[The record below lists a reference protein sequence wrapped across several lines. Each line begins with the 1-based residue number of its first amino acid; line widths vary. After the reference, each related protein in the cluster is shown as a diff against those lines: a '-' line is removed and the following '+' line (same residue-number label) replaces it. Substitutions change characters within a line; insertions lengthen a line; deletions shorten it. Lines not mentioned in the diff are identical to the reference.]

1 MPCTPGCPSLS
12 RSTPRFRVLVVEDDP
27 TSAVLVRRVVE
38 SRGHEVQVCETA
50 EDALVAHAERH
61 FQIMVVDWL
70 LPGIDGVEFCR
81 RLRQSP
87 ANQDVVI
94 LMVTGQDSPEALATV
109 LEAGATDFMPKSL
122 TAAHL
127 ATRVAVAEASAREK
141 ARRRVAET
149 ALSVAK
155 AEFQTIFES
164 IPDAVVF
171 TDRERRILRMNP
183 AFSSLFGYSEFE
195 VLGRKA
201 DQVLGVVPRGRTQAR
216 FDLSLEEGSEL
227 RGRTEW
233 VCQPKG
239 GGELTIDALWTEVR
253 NPRGQVSGLLGI
265 FRDVTERVALQARL
279 QVADRMASMGTLAAG
294 VAHEIN
300 TPLTFIMGNLNF
312 LSGELAELAGPR
324 PSPRME
330 ELSLTI
336 QEALEGSSRV
346 RDIVK
351 ELRTFARGSD
361 EEEIGPV
368 DVARVME
375 STLSMAKNHI
385 KHKARVSKDYGKVD
399 AVHADP
405 GKLGQVFLNLVVNAA
420 QALPDG
426 QVDDHWIRLGIQQED
441 GLVLVSVGDTGP
453 GISPDAQTR
462 IFDPFYTTKPV
473 GEGTGLGL
481 AICHSI
487 VAQMGG
493 DILLESELGKGT
505 CFTVRLPVV
514 SLGEPATEP

>member
-1 MPCTPGCPSLS
+1 M
-12 RSTPRFRVLVVEDDP
+12 LVVEDDP

-38 SRGHEVQVCETA
+38 SRGHDVHVCETA

-61 FQIMVVDWL
+61 FQIMVVDWM

-81 RLRQSP
+81 RLRMNP

-94 LMVTGQDSPEALATV
+94 LMVTGQDSSEALSMV

-122 TAAHL
+122 TAAHM
-127 ATRVAVAEASAREK
+127 ATRIAVAEASAREK

-171 TDRERRILRMNP
+171 TDIDRRILRMNP
-183 AFSSLFGYSEFE
+183 AFASLFGYSEFE
-195 VLGRKA
+195 VLGRRA
-201 DQVLGVVPRGRTQAR
+201 DQVLRVVPRGRTQAR
-216 FDLSLEEGSEL
+216 FDVRVDEGVEQ

-233 VCQPKG
+233 ICQPKG

-265 FRDVTERVALQARL
+265 FRDVTEHVALRARL

-300 TPLTFIMGNLNF
+300 NPLTFIMGNLNF
-312 LSGELAELAGPR
+312 LAGELAELSGPR

-346 RDIVK
+346 HDIVK

-361 EEEIGPV
+361 DQEIGPV
-368 DVARVME
+368 DVAAVME

-385 KHKARVSKDYGKVD
+385 KHKAQVSKDYQSVA

-426 QVDDHWIRLGIQQED
+426 QLDQHWIRLGIRQVASE
-441 GLVLVSVGDTGP
+441 VLISVADTGP
-453 GISPDAQTR
+453 GISPDAQSH

-487 VAQMGG
+487 VNQMGG
-493 DILLESELGKGT
+493 EIVLESELGKGT
-505 CFTVRLPVV
+505 CFTVRLPA
-514 SLGEPATEP
+514 SSPEAPAARPGT

>member
-1 MPCTPGCPSLS
+1 M
-12 RSTPRFRVLVVEDDP
+12 LVVEDDP

-38 SRGHEVQVCETA
+38 ARGHEVQVCETA
-50 EDALVAHAERH
+50 EDALAAHAERH

-122 TAAHL
+122 TATHL

-171 TDRERRILRMNP
+171 TDTDRRILRMNP

-201 DQVLGVVPRGRTQAR
+201 DQVLRVMPRSRVQAR
-216 FDLSLEEGSEL
+216 FDLGVEERAEL
-227 RGRTEW
+227 RERTEW
-233 VCQPKG
+233 ICQPKG
-239 GGELTIDALWTEVR
+239 GGELIVDALWAEVR
-253 NPRGQVSGLLGI
+253 NPRGQVTELLGI
-265 FRDVTERVALQARL
+265 FRDVSERVALQARL

-300 TPLTFIMGNLNF
+300 NPLTFIMGNLNY
-312 LSGELAELAGPR
+312 LASELEDLAGPR

-330 ELSLTI
+330 ELGVTI

-351 ELRTFARGSD
+351 ELRTFARGTD
-361 EEEIGPV
+361 EQDIGPV
-368 DVARVME
+368 DVAKVME

-385 KHKARVSKDYGKVD
+385 KHKCRVSKDYQPV
-399 AVHADP
+399 ASVHGDP

-426 QVDDHWIRLGIQQED
+426 RIDEHWIRVGIEQSDE
-441 GLVLVSVGDTGP
+441 LVVVRVQDTGP
-453 GISPDAQTR
+453 GIPADLQAR

-487 VAQMGG
+487 VNQMGG
-493 DILLESELGKGT
+493 EISLESELGRGT
-505 CFTVRLPVV
+505 TFTVKLPAASPGARAAVR
-514 SLGEPATEP
+514 